1 MRLPRSSGIL
11 LHPTSLPGRF
21 GVGDL
26 GPLAVAFL
34 DFLAASGQRWW
45 QTLPV
50 GPIGPGNSPYSSPS
64 SFAGNG
70 LLISPDRLVE
80 DGLLDEDDL
89 ENAPEFPA
97 DLVDFGRVI
106 PFKRRLTLRA
116 FDCFTANKR
125 ELGRLWSEYETY
137 LHEQKD
143 WLDDYCLF
151 MAIKDQHP
159 EGVWTSWPEPL
170 VRRDPAALRAAR
182 DDASIR
188 RGIEFHGFEQFQ
200 FDRQWNRLRQEAR
213 SRGIG
218 MIGDAPI
225 FVALDS
231 VDVWAN
237 PQLFELDEQL
247 RPTFVAGVPP
257 DYFAIQGQ
265 LWGNPLY
272 CWSAHQASGY
282 SWWLRRLKRQFD
294 RADLVRLD
302 HFRGFAGYYRIPAGS
317 ETAEFGEWVPGP
329 GWEFLEAMRQGLGG
343 LPLLAEDLGE
353 ITPDVEEL
361 RDAFELPGMRVLQF
375 GFGSEPGTNIHL
387 PFRHTANCLA
397 YTATHDNDTTEGW
410 FRQPPTDPRVSLQT
424 WEAERQYV
432 LNFLGSSGQQIH
444 WDFIRQ
450 VMGSI
455 AETAM
460 IPMQD
465 LLGLGQ
471 EARMNVPGQGTGN
484 WGWRYVPRAE
494 DALARERL
502 ADLTVWF
509 GRWNGP
515 VPQARKVYSRPP
527 ELASYLVETAQSAES
542 DSDAE
547 APG

>member
-1 MRLPRSSGIL
+1 M

-34 DFLAASGQRWW
+34 DFLAACGQRWW

-80 DGLLDEDDL
+80 DGLLVEDDL
-89 ENAPEFPA
+89 DELPEFPA
-97 DLVDFGRVI
+97 DHVDFARVI

-116 FDCFTANKR
+116 FERFSEHKGKLA
-125 ELGRLWSEYETY
+125 RLRTEYETY
-137 LHEQKD
+137 IHEQRD

-159 EGVWTSWPEPL
+159 DGLWTSWPEPL
-170 VRRDPAALRAAR
+170 AKREPAALQAAR
-182 DDASIR
+182 GDSATR
-188 RGIEFHGFEQFQ
+188 RGMEYHRFEQFQ
-200 FDRQWNRLRQEAR
+200 FDRQCNQLRQEAR

-218 MIGDAPI
+218 LIGDAPI

-231 VDVWAN
+231 VDTWAN
-237 PQLFELDEQL
+237 PHLFELDSEL
-247 RPTFVAGVPP
+247 RPTAVAGVPP
-257 DYFAIQGQ
+257 DYFATKGQ

-272 CWSAHQASGY
+272 RWSAHRSEGY

-302 HFRGFAGYYRIPAGS
+302 HFRGFAGYYRIPAGAA
-317 ETAEFGEWVPGP
+317 TAEVGAWANGP
-329 GWEFLEAMRQGLGG
+329 GQEFLEAMRQGLGG

-353 ITPDVEEL
+353 ITSDVEEL
-361 RDAFELPGMRVLQF
+361 RDTFELPGMRVLQF
-375 GFGSEPGTNIHL
+375 GFGSEPGTNVHL
-387 PFRHTANCLA
+387 PFRHVPNCLA
-397 YTATHDNDTTEGW
+397 YTATHDNDTTVGW
-410 FRQPPTDPRVSLQT
+410 FHQPSNDPRVTLEQWS
-424 WEAERQYV
+424 AERRFV
-432 LNFLGSSGQQIH
+432 LNFLGTTGEEIH
-444 WDFIRQ
+444 WDFIRLA
-450 VMGSI
+450 MGSI

-460 IPMQD
+460 FPMQD
-465 LLGLGQ
+465 ILGLGT

-484 WGWRYVPRAE
+484 WAWRYVPLPD
-494 DALARERL
+494 DARVRERL
-502 ADLTVWF
+502 AELTVWF

-515 VPQARKVYSRPP
+515 VPESRKVYPRPP
-527 ELASYLVETAQSAES
+527 EPAALDEETSQSAEP
-542 DSDAE
+542 DSGE
-547 APG
+547 ALDG